1 MYVQRTIEKAIINV
15 SKSFPCIAIYG
26 PRQVGKST
34 TVHQLFKDSF
44 GYVSLDNLDDRAV
57 ATAKTIPANIGQA
70 GQIGSLHGGAIRA
83 YSRVNTGDGGYYLD
97 DWAIYDTALTAR
109 EIGRLR
115 LRLLAVPLVFRVR

>member
-44 GYVSLDNLDDRAV
+44 GYVSLDNLDDRA
-57 ATAKTIPANIGQA
+57 
-70 GQIGSLHGGAIRA
+70 LAISNPRA
-83 YSRVNTGDGGYYLD
+83 FLD
-97 DWAIYDTALTAR
+97 SYRWLW
-109 EIGRLR
+109 
-115 LRLLAVPLVFRVR
+115 